1 MRMDAALDAMRSYG
15 FHEQL
20 VSASIKELLD
30 VYGGDGWVFI
40 EEACYKVL
48 LENILEKVENE
59 AKEKGGDSG
68 GDNIKASASGPS
80 SMSLA
85 LTSSNEEAKALELQ
99 SSVTLDGASQNMKA
113 LVNAEPTDGSADEDK
128 ANLNQDMDFTLITYY
143 CSSYTENN
151 APAILPLP
159 GGEESSWKD
168 INLDQDSRK
177 KEISNAEGKDGG
189 DSHVVE
195 KLKVSSPSL
204 RPQEPV
210 NALTVRRRKPCYG
223 WISDSDNELDL
234 VELTPAPLP
243 YKLAKLLSVTTVPR
257 RRKRRWDV
265 RPEDM

>member
-1 MRMDAALDAMRSYG
+1 MAPRRRSRKSLKGQMRMDAALDAMRSYG

-113 LVNAEPTDGSADEDK
+113 LVNAEPTDGS
-128 ANLNQDMDFTLITYY
+128 
-143 CSSYTENN
+143 ENN